1 MGPRG
6 DARGGRVDAD
16 QANCPEDAQRENI
29 GETPT
34 HVVFIELKEAAAPAR
49 GTGSPGPVDR

>member
-1 MGPRG
+1 MHGAVESTPIKLI
-6 DARGGRVDAD
+6 
-16 QANCPEDAQRENI
+16 CPEGAQRENI

-34 HVVFIELKEAAAPAR
+34 HVVFIELKEAAEPAR